1 MRTKAIVI
9 KKQNTNEYDQ
19 LVTCYTEELG
29 KVVAIAK
36 SILKKT
42 SLQSMHLD
50 VLNLVEF
57 DLIEGRAWPIIAS
70 AQSEDTYIPI
80 KNSIKKFNVAGFFL
94 DIVDKI
100 IFENERDSDMWLF
113 LISNFKELKEAKE
126 EDILNIFRKRQA
138 EFLNIFGYT
147 PKIDN
152 CSVCLTKENLD
163 CEIDHEWA
171 LNFDMGGLICRN
183 CYLQTNR
190 GILLTSSDLKILRQ
204 ASLADNYIA
213 KTSLDMIFENITG
226 RRLNSLGFIYR

>member
-138 EFLNIFGYT
+138 EFLNISGYT

>member
-138 EFLNIFGYT
+138 EFLNISGYT

-190 GILLTSSDLKILRQ
+190 GILFTITDLNILRQ

>member
-1 MRTKAIVI
+1 MRTRAIVI

-29 KVVAIAK
+29 KVMAIAK

-70 AQSEDTYIPI
+70 AQSEDTYLPI
-80 KNSIKKFNVAGFFL
+80 KNSIKKFNIASFFL
-94 DIVDKI
+94 DVIDKI
-100 IFENERDSDMWLF
+100 ILENERDTSMWSF

-126 EDILNIFRKRQA
+126 EDILNIFRKRQVG
-138 EFLNIFGYT
+138 FLDISGYS

-152 CSVCLTKENLD
+152 CSVCLTKEGLD

-171 LNFDMGGLICRN
+171 LNFDMGGLICHN
-183 CYLQTNR
+183 CYLQANR
-190 GILLTSSDLKILRQ
+190 GILLTSDNLKILRQ
-204 ASLADNYIA
+204 TGLADNYTS
-213 KTSLDMIFENITG
+213 KTSLDMIFENITN

>member
-57 DLIEGRAWPIIAS
+57 DLIEGRARPIIAS

-138 EFLNIFGYT
+138 EFLNISGYT

>member
-50 VLNLVEF
+50 LLNLVEF

-138 EFLNIFGYT
+138 EFLNISGYT

-190 GILLTSSDLKILRQ
+190 GILFTITDLNILRQ

>member
-19 LVTCYTEELG
+19 LVTCYTEEHG
-29 KVVAIAK
+29 KMLAIAR

-57 DLIEGRAWPIIAS
+57 DLIDGRAWPIIAS
-70 AQSEDTYIPI
+70 AQSEKTYLPI
-80 KNSIKKFNVAGFFL
+80 KNSIKKFAVAGFFL
-94 DIVDKI
+94 DVVDKV
-100 IFENERDSDMWLF
+100 IFDNDHDADIWAFLVSCFNELEDA
-113 LISNFKELKEAKE
+113 NE
-126 EDILNIFRKRQA
+126 EDILAIFRKKQT
-138 EFLNIFGYT
+138 EFLNISGYA

-152 CSVCLTKENLD
+152 CSICLTSDGLD

-190 GILLTSSDLKILRQ
+190 GILLSSGDLKILRQ
-204 ASLADNYIA
+204 ANVVGDYKA
-213 KTSLDMIFENITG
+213 KTSLDLIFENIVG
-226 RRLNSLGFIYR
+226 RKFNSLGLIYR

>member
-29 KVVAIAK
+29 KIVAIAK

-70 AQSEDTYIPI
+70 AQSEDAYLPI
-80 KNSIKKFNVAGFFL
+80 KDSIRKFSVASFFL
-94 DIVDKI
+94 DVIDKI
-100 IFENERDSDMWLF
+100 IFENERDAGMWSF

-126 EDILNIFRKRQA
+126 EEVLNIFRKKQVG
-138 EFLNIFGYT
+138 FLDISGYA

-152 CSVCLTKENLD
+152 CSICLTREGLD

-190 GILLTSSDLKILRQ
+190 GILLTSDNLKILRQ
-204 ASLADNYIA
+204 AGSADNYIA
-213 KTSLDMIFENITG
+213 KTSLDMIFENITD